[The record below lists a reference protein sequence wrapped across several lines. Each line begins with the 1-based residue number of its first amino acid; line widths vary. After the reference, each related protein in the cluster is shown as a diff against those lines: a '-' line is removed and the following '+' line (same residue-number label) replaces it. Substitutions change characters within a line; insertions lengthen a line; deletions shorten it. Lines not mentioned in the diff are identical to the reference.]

1 MVVAQCLIYLAHFDT
16 ACPLYSQVFTLRA
29 TISLIKFSAHQ
40 NEGASMYHNPIDRC
54 RGNRTKERRK
64 ITYRIS

>member
-1 MVVAQCLIYLAHFDT
+1 MVVAQSLIYLAHFDT

-29 TISLIKFSAHQ
+29 TVSLIKFSAHQ
-40 NEGASMYHNPIDRC
+40 NEGASMINRC